1 MRSNGH
7 RQGGEGGMRVN
18 RGTQLLMVAA
28 VAGWTALF
36 WSMTPWAPAFDF
48 EMGRLGVAVGPT
60 CSVVLT
66 LRRLALPILE
76 VYEAGRLAGRREV
89 ELRPERRRLRVVDSD

>member
-1 MRSNGH
+1 MGSQSRAS
-7 RQGGEGGMRVN
+7 
-18 RGTQLLMVAA
+18 TLLTAA
-28 VAGWTALF
+28 AIVGWAALF